1 MVRVSALIAALLITL
16 FSLGSANANDF
27 RVNELRFGGSWVNP
41 DVFGSHLF
49 EPDQSGI
56 NAEILFTPFDFD
68 HRDNPSDGF
77 IHQLLTPR
85 LHVGGLL
92 NLDSP
97 GVSSFYSGFTWRIN
111 LTDRFFIEPTFGGVI
126 HDGRLNRPTAG
137 PRTRSEFGSRILF
150 RESIAIGVNIS
161 ENMTLILQS
170 AHMSHAE
177 LAGDDNAGQTDFNL
191 KVGIKF

>member
-1 MVRVSALIAALLITL
+1 M
-16 FSLGSANANDF
+16 
-27 RVNELRFGGSWVNP
+27 NEVRFGGSWVNP
-41 DVFGSHLF
+41 GILPSHSF
-49 EPDQSGI
+49 EPDETGI
-56 NAEILFTPFDFD
+56 NAEILFTHFDFD
-68 HRDNPSDGF
+68 FRDTPSEG
-77 IHQLLTPR
+77 IIRQLLTPR

-97 GVSSFYSGFTWRIN
+97 GVNLFYSGFTWKIN

-126 HDGRLNRPTAG
+126 HDGRLNRPTTG

-191 KVGIKF
+191 KIGIKF